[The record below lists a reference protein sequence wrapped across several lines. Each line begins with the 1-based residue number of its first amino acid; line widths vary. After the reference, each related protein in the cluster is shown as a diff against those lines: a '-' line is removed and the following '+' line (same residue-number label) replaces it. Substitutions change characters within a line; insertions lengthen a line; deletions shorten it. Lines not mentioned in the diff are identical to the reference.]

1 MFTHIVLFNLSN
13 TTKENVEFVA
23 GRLRSMEGKIEQL
36 KSLEVGVDELHTD
49 RSFDVALITRFD
61 SVEDMNTYQVSQ
73 YHVNEVLGKIKP
85 YIEVSK
91 VADYNF

>member
-1 MFTHIVLFNLSN
+1 MFTHIVLFKLSN
-13 TTKENVEFVA
+13 PTKENVEFVA